1 VKAFEIRANPRFV
14 NALGIRRTPRL
25 VKSSED
31 PRGSASRR
39 VPIRANRRLVKAF
52 KDPRRSA
59 SREVVRRSAQIR
71 VLVNTKKPARIRVP
85 AGRHAR
91 PGSASSRYNLGIH
104 LRIPASSKGLLLA

>member
-39 VPIRANRRLVKAF
+39 VPICANPRLVKPFEIRA
-52 KDPRRSA
+52 DPA
-59 SREVVRRSAQIR
+59 SRESF
-71 VLVNTKKPARIRVP
+71 
-85 AGRHAR
+85 
-91 PGSASSRYNLGIH
+91 
-104 LRIPASSKGLLLA
+104 